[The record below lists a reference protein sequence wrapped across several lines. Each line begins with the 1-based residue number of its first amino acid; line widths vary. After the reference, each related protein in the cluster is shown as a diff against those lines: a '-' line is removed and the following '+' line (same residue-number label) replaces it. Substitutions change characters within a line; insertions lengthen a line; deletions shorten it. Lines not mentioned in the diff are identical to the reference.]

1 MVDIDRIDIWS
12 TFGRLLVGSTLVDF
26 SRNDRPD
33 QKWVVGS
40 TLVDCK
46 STRPPALVFG
56 PIFHVGVSGKDTVV
70 VVCVCVRGSRRTAA
84 CTLGV
89 VAGTPLAV

>member
-1 MVDIDRIDIWS
+1 MS
-12 TFGRLLVGSTLVDF
+12 GPVGCLCPLSLNTPL
-26 SRNDRPD
+26 
-33 QKWVVGS
+33 
-40 TLVDCK
+40 
-46 STRPPALVFG
+46 
-56 PIFHVGVSGKDTVV
+56 VGVSGKDTVV